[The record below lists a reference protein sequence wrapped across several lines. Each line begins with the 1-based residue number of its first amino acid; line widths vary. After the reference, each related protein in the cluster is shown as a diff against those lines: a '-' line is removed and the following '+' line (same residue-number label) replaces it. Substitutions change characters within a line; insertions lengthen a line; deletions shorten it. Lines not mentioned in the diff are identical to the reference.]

1 MHGLWF
7 LFVVLVVILI
17 VNPLA
22 IHKIY
27 NNILGRVALI
37 ALLIFFAMNNVTL
50 VLLVALCIIIATN
63 MYMFEGLE
71 NMDETSTP
79 ASMPEVTDKMAADKM
94 VADKMA
100 AEKKTAEKKEGVIPS
115 DTMAASDNTDGVD
128 REAVKSS
135 LESKPAHS
143 MPVNKFDFSSTE
155 DVAPATKESFGSM
168 SAFVM

>member
-50 VLLVALCIIIATN
+50 GLLVALCIIIATN

-135 LESKPAHS
+135 LESKPANS
-143 MPVNKFDFSSTE
+143 MPVNKSDFSSTE